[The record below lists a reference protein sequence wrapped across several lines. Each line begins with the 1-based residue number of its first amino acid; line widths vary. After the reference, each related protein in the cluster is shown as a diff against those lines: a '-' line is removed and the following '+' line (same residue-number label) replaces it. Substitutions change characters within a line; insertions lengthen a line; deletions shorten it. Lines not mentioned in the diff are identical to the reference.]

1 MSSVEIGGNYMSRG
15 TILADGSETECYT
28 VPAKKW
34 ASLTSIRAA
43 KNDGAAGTARV
54 VWFIAQTGTAV
65 CLAHDAVIPANSA
78 LEIELKP
85 LAMRSGDEI
94 RVTAS
99 AGVHV
104 VISGLEE
111 ARSGT

>member
-15 TILADGSETECYT
+15 KILAGSSETECYT
-28 VPAKKW
+28 VPPKKW

-43 KNDGAAGTARV
+43 KDDGTAGSARV
-54 VWFIAQTGTAV
+54 VWFIAQTSTAI

-78 LEIELKP
+78 LEIELMP

-94 RVTAS
+94 RVTSA

-104 VISGLEE
+104 IISGLEE

>member
-1 MSSVEIGGNYMSRG
+1 MASVEKGGNYLSRATLLTDG
-15 TILADGSETECYT
+15 TETSCYT
-28 VPAKKW
+28 VTANKN

-43 KNDGAAGTARV
+43 KDDGTAGAARV
-54 VWFIAQTGTAV
+54 VWFIAQGGTSV
-65 CLAHDAVIPANSA
+65 CLVDDAVIPANSA

-85 LAMRSGDEI
+85 LAMRAGDEI

-104 VISGLEE
+104 IVSGLEE
-111 ARSGT
+111 ARPS